1 MMNKTKIKCDPVNQ
15 DIAQTL
21 RTISRLI
28 ESGQIHFSNRD
39 EVSLSLKR
47 KGPSKDFI
55 RAFCSMKTFLKGLR
69 SSGYTSFASTTSKGE
84 LATLETANMSVYFT
98 REEC

>member
-1 MMNKTKIKCDPVNQ
+1 MNNSKTKCDPVNQ

-28 ESGQIHFSNRD
+28 ESGQLHFSSRD

-69 SSGYTSFASTTSKGE
+69 SSGYTSFSNKSSRGE
-84 LATLETANMSVYFT
+84 LATLETANMAVYFT
-98 REEC
+98 REEM